1 MQQIWD
7 RLLTN
12 TARDKT
18 NMDLE
23 SMAAEEAPQ
32 TKLQNLSNQVDA
44 VTDTMKNNVGKM
56 IHAIENADNLLAK
69 SEEMQKDAEKLGET
83 AQRVE
88 RSYRCK
94 NAKLIAVVVVIVGI
108 VVLLIILLA
117 TGVIP
122 VGAQPPTS
130 KP

>member
-12 TARDKT
+12 TASDKT

-32 TKLQNLSNQVDA
+32 TKLQNLSNQVDD
-44 VTDTMKNNVGKM
+44 VTGTMKNNVEKM

-69 SEEMQKDAEKLGET
+69 SEKMKKDAEKLGET
-83 AQRVE
+83 SERVE